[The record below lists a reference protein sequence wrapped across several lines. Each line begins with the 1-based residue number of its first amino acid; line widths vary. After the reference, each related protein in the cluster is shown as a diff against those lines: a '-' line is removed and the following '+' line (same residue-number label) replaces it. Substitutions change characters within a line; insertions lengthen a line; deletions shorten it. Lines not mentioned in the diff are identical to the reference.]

1 MKKIKITR
9 TKIKFCQRFHYITKI
24 FATKQN
30 KNNGMNH
37 LITLNCF
44 CHYITYILLQL
55 LRTKHIING
64 LVENT
69 KSLTLYSTT

>member
-9 TKIKFCQRFHYITKI
+9 NKIKFCQGFHYITKS

-30 KNNGMNH
+30 KNKNNVMNH

-44 CHYITYILLQL
+44 CHYITCIILQL
-55 LRTKHIING
+55 LRTKHAINV
-64 LVENT
+64 LVQNT
-69 KSLTLYSTT
+69 KSLTL